1 VVCPC
6 ATGVSAFDVLTIFNT
21 LPSCTSQTH
30 PLPNCET
37 AAVVN
42 LVEDRLS
49 KASSLDPK
57 KVEKRLDAV
66 DATTGIWLGSS
77 SVVPEDDEE
86 K

>member
-1 VVCPC
+1 M
-6 ATGVSAFDVLTIFNT
+6 
-21 LPSCTSQTH
+21 
-30 PLPNCET
+30 
-37 AAVVN
+37 N